1 MKKHIAPEG
10 ALFKYRLKRISS
22 GYIVEENYVV
32 ARSLDE
38 ATELAEDDN
47 NLERDWEIVD
57 DQMSEEEITVKR
69 CNSEEKEHA

>member
-1 MKKHIAPEG
+1 MKKHTAPEG

-47 NLERDWEIVD
+47 NLERDW
-57 DQMSEEEITVKR
+57 
-69 CNSEEKEHA
+69 

>member
-57 DQMSEEEITVKR
+57 DQMSEEEVIVKR